1 MKKYKLG
8 NVDFASMTVEL
19 DGVIKRFGD
28 LLAVD
33 GVSLTIDD
41 GEFLTLVGPSGCG
54 KTTTLRCIAG
64 LEDVSEGTINFD
76 GRDVTTLPPQQRNIA
91 FVFQNYALYPH
102 MTARRNMSFA
112 LEDQGM
118 ADVDIEQRV
127 AETAEM
133 LGISEQLNQKPGELS
148 GGQQQRVAL
157 GRSIV
162 RDPDVFLLDEPLS
175 NLDAKL
181 RVQMRA
187 ELQKIH
193 NELDR
198 TMIYVTHDQEEA
210 MTMSDRIAIMNQGRL
225 QQVSPPAEA
234 YYQPTNRF
242 VASFI
247 GSPAMNFMG
256 CQDDGDRVETA
267 AFSTTKPEAVT
278 DTVTEVGVRPEDID
292 IFDDGGESRAEV
304 SVFEQLGSYNIVYL
318 SVDGVDDEFIA
329 QVPATK
335 YFEPGDRVGV
345 SVTDRR
351 YHLFAGD
358 GTAVYNPP
366 TPSESEQSQPGVTEQ
381 SSAKG

>member
-1 MKKYKLG
+1 M
-8 NVDFASMTVEL
+8 AVEL
-19 DGVIKRFGD
+19 KNITKRFGD
-28 LLAVD
+28 LIAVD
-33 GVSLTIDD
+33 DLSLTIDD

-64 LEDVSEGTINFD
+64 LEDVSEGAIYFD
-76 GRDVTTLPPQQRNIA
+76 EKDVTNLSPQGRNIA

-112 LEDQGM
+112 LEDQGVP
-118 ADVDIEQRV
+118 DGEIQNKVN
-127 AETAEM
+127 ETAEM
-133 LGISEQLNQKPGELS
+133 LGIVNQLDQKPGELS

-193 NELDR
+193 DQLNR

-210 MTMSDRIAIMNQGRL
+210 MTMSDRIAIMNGGQL

-242 VASFI
+242 VAGFI
-247 GSPAMNFMG
+247 GSPSMNFIP
-256 CQDDGDRVETA
+256 CQDDGEMLDIGACSVDKPDEVSAAAVEL
-267 AFSTTKPEAVT
+267 
-278 DTVTEVGVRPEDID
+278 GVRPEDLKLAE
-292 IFDDGGESRAEV
+292 DGEITAEV
-304 SVFEQLGSYNIVYL
+304 SVFEQLGAFNIIYL
-318 SVDGVDDEFIA
+318 DVDGIEEEVIA
-329 QVPATK
+329 QVDASQYAQPSEQVK
-335 YFEPGDRVGV
+335 LEIVDDRF
-345 SVTDRR
+345 
-351 YHLFAGD
+351 HLFD
-358 GTAVYNPP
+358 VEDVTIYSPP
-366 TPSESEQSQPGVTEQ
+366 KPLNMADHHANIV
-381 SSAKG
+381 K